1 MSSESLSTAI
11 LPRRSLECGRCGAPF
26 ECGGGTAD
34 DGACWCASLSLP
46 PHDLLLEGLA
56 DCLCPDCLAEVA
68 SLLGAGKGAAHGDV

>member
-26 ECGGGTAD
+26 ECGGGTGETD
-34 DGACWCASLSLP
+34 ACWCAALTLP
-46 PHDLLLEGLA
+46 PPDLLPEGIG

-68 SLLGAGKGAAHGDV
+68 ALLGKGNAHGDV